1 MGTNQGISLSQK
13 KRQRCARQYERSIHA
28 WHEPSFHFHVPYRAH
43 HHHCAITYEAIDSTQ
58 YRPLAEIHVRLPTF
72 VRDDHTLPAFFL
84 LLIFQ

>member
-43 HHHCAITYEAIDSTQ
+43 HHHCAITYEAID
-58 YRPLAEIHVRLPTF
+58 
-72 VRDDHTLPAFFL
+72 
-84 LLIFQ
+84 